1 MAAAVAAA
9 GAGEPLSPE
18 ELLPKAE
25 AEKAEEELEEDDD
38 DEVLGPAGSGAG
50 AGGWGVD
57 AASREGGFSARQ
69 GRARPRAR
77 RLRCCCRFTDDP
89 RLLHHS

>member
-18 ELLPKAE
+18 ELLPKVE

-50 AGGWGVD
+50 AGGRCVD
-57 AASREGGFSARQ
+57 APSPESGFSVRQ
-69 GRARPRAR
+69 GRARPGAR
-77 RLRCCCRFTDDP
+77 RLQCCCRFANDP
-89 RLLHHS
+89 HLLYHS